1 MTHPR
6 FCLPSSSV
14 SSSVFLG
21 ALIAN
26 ASLPPPPPARCFS
39 SPRCGFMTIF
49 FEGSSHDID
58 ADNKRR

>member
-21 ALIAN
+21 ALIVN
-26 ASLPPPPPARCFS
+26 ASLPPPPQCFS
-39 SPRCGFMTIF
+39 SPAVAFMTIF